1 MTGWTEFLFALLVF
15 LLSHVIP
22 VRPPMRPWLI
32 ARFGRGGY
40 FVGYSLVSTGILVWL
55 IVAAA
60 RAPYVEVIPPLGVLR
75 WVPLLVMPLVC
86 VLIFGGMTI
95 KNPFSFGG
103 LGRNAYRADRPGIL
117 ALSRHPL
124 LVALMGWSLVHVL
137 ANGDL
142 AHVILFGLFALFAG
156 LGMVMIDRRKARE
169 MGADWP
175 EMSRITA
182 RFSLRGIGQVPLVAW
197 CGGFGLYALFLWGH
211 VWVIGVSPLPF

>member
-22 VRPPMRPWLI
+22 VRPPVRPWLI
-32 ARFGRGGY
+32 ARLGRGGY
-40 FVGYSLVSTGILVWL
+40 FAAYCVVSTGILVWL

-60 RAPYVEVIPPLGVLR
+60 RAPYVEVIPPLDVLR
-75 WVPLLVMPLVC
+75 WIPLVMMPLVC
-86 VLIFGGMTI
+86 VLIVGGMTV

-103 LGRNAYRADRPGIL
+103 LGRGAYNPVRPGIF

-124 LVALMGWSLVHVL
+124 LLALMGWSVVHML

-156 LGMVMIDRRKARE
+156 LGMVMIDRRKARDMGPDWSE
-169 MGADWP
+169 MI
-175 EMSRITA
+175 RNTA
-182 RFSLRGIGQVPLVAW
+182 RFSMVGAGQVSWQAW
-197 CGGFGLYALFLWGH
+197 AGGFGLYALFIWGH
-211 VWVIGVSPLPF
+211 AWVIGVSPLPF

>member
-1 MTGWTEFLFALLVF
+1 MTEWTEFLFALLVF
-15 LLSHVIP
+15 LLCHVIP
-22 VRPPMRPWLI
+22 VRPPVRPWLI
-32 ARFGRGGY
+32 ARLGRGGY
-40 FVGYSLVSTGILVWL
+40 FTAYSVVSTGILVWL

-60 RAPYVEVIPPLGVLR
+60 RAPYVEVIPPLDVLR
-75 WVPLLVMPLVC
+75 WVPFVMMPLVS
-86 VLIFGGMTI
+86 VLIVGGMTV

-103 LGRNAYRADRPGIL
+103 LGRGAYNPDRPGIF

-124 LVALMGWSLVHVL
+124 LLALMGWSVVHAL

-156 LGMVMIDRRKARE
+156 LGMVLIDRRKARD
-169 MGADWP
+169 MGSDWP
-175 EMSRITA
+175 EMSRTTA

-197 CGGFGLYALFLWGH
+197 CGGLGLYALFLWGH